1 MNRDYDIPPNK
12 ISQMYEVY
20 EFIELFIYIRKP
32 MVKIIIFSIYC
43 IIKSVIIILIFKSF
57 HGFLI

>member
-32 MVKIIIFSIYC
+32 MVKITIFSIYC
-43 IIKSVIIILIFKSF
+43 IIKYVIIILVFKSF